1 MAHHE
6 ALTSPA
12 AAPPIGPYSHA
23 VRCGDLLFVS
33 GQLPADPATGALV
46 EGGAGAQAAR
56 VLENLRVLLESLD
69 SGLPHVL
76 KTTVF
81 LTDMDDFAEVNEV
94 YARYFSQAP
103 PARSCVAVAALPK
116 GARVEMDCIAAL
128 GE

>member
-33 GQLPADPATGALV
+33 GQLPADPTTGALV
-46 EGGAGAQAAR
+46 EGGAAAQAAR
-56 VLENLRVLLESLD
+56 VLENLRVLLESLG
-69 SGLPHVL
+69 SGLPNVL

-81 LTDMDDFAEVNEV
+81 LADMDDFAEFNQV
-94 YARYFSQAP
+94 YARYFPTDA

-116 GARVEMDCIAAL
+116 GARVEIECIAAL